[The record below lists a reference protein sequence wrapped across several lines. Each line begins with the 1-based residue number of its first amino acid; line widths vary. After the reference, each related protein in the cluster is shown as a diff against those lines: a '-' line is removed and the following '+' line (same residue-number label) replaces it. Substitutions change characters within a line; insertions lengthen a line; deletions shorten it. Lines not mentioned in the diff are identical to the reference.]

1 MVLDKSLLADLEELA
16 SLPGITKRDISL
28 YFGLDEESFDQ
39 ILLSDAAAKNA
50 YDRGRLVAKVE
61 FTKKIKQLSQQGSGP
76 AQTLL
81 LRLMNNEE
89 FQELRSFYK

>member
-1 MVLDKSLLADLEELA
+1 MVLDKSLLPDLEELA
-16 SLPGITKRDISL
+16 SLPGITKRDITL
-28 YFGLDEESFDQ
+28 YFGLEEESFDQ
-39 ILLSDAAAKNA
+39 ILLNDSAAKNS
-50 YDRGRLVAKVE
+50 YDKGRLVAKVE

-81 LRLMNNEE
+81 LKLMNNEE